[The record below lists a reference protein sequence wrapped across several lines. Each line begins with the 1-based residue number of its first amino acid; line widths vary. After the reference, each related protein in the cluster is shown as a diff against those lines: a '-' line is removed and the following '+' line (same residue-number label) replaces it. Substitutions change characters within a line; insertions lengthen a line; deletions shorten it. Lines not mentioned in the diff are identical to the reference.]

1 MCGIFGV
8 FGDPDGPPVDREVLR
23 KMSESLA
30 ARGPDGGGVYTSA
43 SLGIGMRRLSII
55 DLDTGDQ
62 PLANEDRSI
71 WVVFNGEIYNYRELT
86 ATLVERGH
94 RFSTKSDTEVLVHLY
109 EQDGEAC
116 VDRLRGMFA
125 FALWDEPRRTLLLA
139 RDRLGIKPLY
149 YTQTPEGV
157 VFGSELKALMQ
168 SPSVSRRV
176 DARSL
181 AAYLRYGYVPDP
193 YSIFEGVYKVPPGC
207 TVVIR
212 EGCSSAPR
220 RYWDPGAFYR
230 EETTSV
236 HETEASEALWERLT
250 ESVRLHLV
258 SDVPVGAFLSGG
270 VDSSGILSI
279 MVRQSREPV
288 STFSVGFREDRFNE
302 LPYARRVAEHFGTKH
317 YELCVEPANLD
328 VLERVLAAFDEPFAD
343 ASAIPTFLVSRLAR
357 EHVKVVLSGD
367 GGDELF
373 AGYDRYLVDHR
384 RRHASLVS
392 RVGLARPLRALST
405 LLPEGT
411 PGKNYAYNLSLPR
424 MERYLDAISIFP
436 PRVLRDTIDSEHLPD
451 AEDPLKGLVEEG
463 ADLDPLSRLQL
474 IDLQTNLPGDIL
486 TKVDRMS
493 MANSLD
499 VAMAMVRIVL
509 LVSMQRRMRSSS
521 SQTRS
526 MSGRPGGGPQMLQ
539 RLACM
544 ELDVA
549 ATARVAPDVLR
560 SAVNDGRSISAVAA
574 DAGVPLDRVA
584 NAVVRDVEPKGTEP
598 SQTAAWLPIGQ
609 ACFAI
614 VAHLGRETGGAN
626 AEDARRNRF
635 GYRLTVCHTPVVLA
649 AKSLATPTH
658 ADLVLSTS
666 VLRVRYANCRY
677 AWWQARQDRAGR
689 AGEPAFGDRVA
700 HNPTAVI
707 RQAPA
712 TSVTGRVVS
721 AIAARAHQGARVSP
735 C

>member
-392 RVGLARPLRALST
+392 RVGLARPLRVLST

-493 MANSLD
+493 MANSL
-499 VAMAMVRIVL
+499 
-509 LVSMQRRMRSSS
+509 
-521 SQTRS
+521 
-526 MSGRPGGGPQMLQ
+526 
-539 RLACM
+539 
-544 ELDVA
+544 E
-549 ATARVAPDVLR
+549 ARVPFLDHPLVEFSCRLPAAFRLR
-560 SAVNDGRSISAVAA
+560 SGELKYLLKKTLRGKLPDEVLTRPKQGF
-574 DAGVPLDRVA
+574 GVPLEAWFSKDLPDFFADLLGNGTRLA
-584 NAVVRDVEPKGTEP
+584 ALGVRT
-598 SQTAAWLPIGQ
+598 Q
-609 ACFAI
+609 AI
-614 VAHLGRETGGAN
+614 RDLVDLYRKKQRE
-626 AEDARRNRF
+626 DHCRRLWA
-635 GYRLTVCHTPVVLA
+635 LTVLERSLRNLERQTP
-649 AKSLATPTH
+649 S
-658 ADLVLSTS
+658 
-666 VLRVRYANCRY
+666 
-677 AWWQARQDRAGR
+677 
-689 AGEPAFGDRVA
+689 
-700 HNPTAVI
+700 
-707 RQAPA
+707 
-712 TSVTGRVVS
+712 
-721 AIAARAHQGARVSP
+721 
-735 C
+735 